1 MKNQMNNMDKVIWII
16 NQYASHL
23 ETRHWE
29 LSRYFAS
36 QGYKVAVITT
46 SYHHGKCEYMY
57 DEKIKFVPK
66 TDDIIYVYLHT
77 EPSYSGNGARRVLN
91 MMNFPGLVRKYH
103 NLIEEKTG
111 IPGFIIASSAPPFVW
126 EAGYK
131 ISKKYNAKF
140 IAEFRDIWPLSLVEL
155 QGTNAHHPFVTL
167 LGIIEK
173 RAYKRADAIVPTM
186 PYAYKHVM
194 EVADVPREKIHWMPN
209 GINVAEVKQDL
220 SSDLE
225 LPSDLKEY
233 LSSHWC
239 CVYIGS
245 IAKSE
250 CLDYILKAFSRIKEP
265 DIYFAVI
272 GEGREKDNIMKIAS
286 ELDIKNIRF
295 FDAINKHLIPKA
307 LSLADA
313 AVAAHENLPIYQYGL
328 SMYKLNDYLVSG
340 IPTVFACGADSIVN
354 KSGHFAIP
362 MGDEQLLADTILK
375 IKNLSDEEISVL
387 AEKAEA
393 LISEQYD
400 YPAIGRKYLDM
411 MESLL
416 NKDVLR

>member
-36 QGYKVAVITT
+36 KGYKVAVITT

-57 DEKIKFVPK
+57 DEKIKYVSK
-66 TDDIIYVYLHT
+66 TDDITYIYLHT
-77 EPSYSGNGARRVLN
+77 DPAYSGNGVKRVLN
-91 MMNFPGLVRKYH
+91 MMNFPKLVSKYH
-103 NLIEEKTG
+103 KNIAEKTG
-111 IPGFIIASSAPPFVW
+111 IPKFVIASSAPPFVW

-131 ISKKYNAKF
+131 IAKKYNAKF

-155 QGTNAHHPFVTL
+155 QGANPHHPFVML
-167 LGIIEK
+167 LGLIEK
-173 RAYKRADAIVPTM
+173 RAYKRADVIVPTM
-186 PYAYKHVM
+186 PYADKHVM
-194 EVADVPREKIHWMPN
+194 KVADVPREKICWMPN
-209 GINVAEVKQDL
+209 GINVDEVKQDL
-220 SSDLE
+220 TSDLE
-225 LPSDLKEY
+225 LPADLKEY

-250 CLDYILKAFSRIKEP
+250 CLDYIMKAFSKISDP
-265 DIYFAVI
+265 DVYFAVI
-272 GEGREKDNIMKIAS
+272 GEGREKENIIKIAS
-286 ELDIKNIRF
+286 DLDIKNIRF
-295 FDAINKHLIPKA
+295 FNAINKHLIPKA

-340 IPTVFACGADSIVN
+340 IPTVFACGADSVVN
-354 KSGHFAIP
+354 KAGHFAIP
-362 MGDEQLLADTILK
+362 MGDEQQLADTILN
-375 IKNLSDEEISVL
+375 IKNLSDKEISL
-387 AEKAEA
+387 LSEKARS

-400 YPAIGRKYLDM
+400 YPSIGKRYLDM

-416 NKDVLR
+416 NEDVSG